1 MRAIQSLF
9 VIIIIA
15 TVAIVIG
22 IAFISWIWST
32 IQSSWRSELL
42 RIIEAKI
49 VKRDNDYYLYLDM
62 RNDGEKD
69 AEIYKIEIYQME
81 TINTDI
87 KIPPGSTTT
96 QEIKLTKEYAG
107 QTSYRARLYLKTGT
121 LYFIDI
127 QLPVE

>member
-81 TINTDI
+81 TINTYI

-107 QTSYRARLYLKTGT
+107 ATYRARLYLKTGT